1 MIKAGDYIQA
11 THREF
16 SVRTVTGTVTE
27 PGVYGVTVDDEFYL
41 ADSEWDLEVIEK
53 PVELPTGEH
62 AVLVN
67 PTDENFLPIIRF
79 DGWWVL
85 VHSEG
90 VERVREEEVK
100 RRVRDAGYEVVF
112 EGVPTD

>member
-27 PGVYGVTVDDEFYL
+27 PGDYGVTVDDEFYL
-41 ADSEWDLEVIEK
+41 ADSEWHFEVIEK

-67 PTDENFLPIIRF
+67 PVNDRLLPIIRC

-90 VERVREEEVK
+90 VERVRVAEVE

>member
-1 MIKAGDYIQA
+1 MINVGDYIQA
-11 THREF
+11 KHREF

-27 PGVYGVTVDDEFYL
+27 PGDYGVTVDDEFYL
-41 ADSEWDLEVIEK
+41 ADSEWYFEVIEK

-67 PTDENFLPIIRF
+67 PTDENLLPIIRCN
-79 DGWWVL
+79 GGWVL
-85 VHSEG
+85 TYSTG
-90 VERVREEEVK
+90 FARLPAAEVK

>member
-1 MIKAGDYIQA
+1 MINVGDYIQA
-11 THREF
+11 KHREF

-27 PGVYGVTVDDEFYL
+27 PGDYGVTVDDEFYL
-41 ADSEWDLEVIEK
+41 AESEWYFEVIEK
-53 PVELPTGEH
+53 PVELPTGER

-67 PTDENFLPIIRF
+67 PTDENLLPIIRF
-79 DGWWVL
+79 DDGWVL
-85 VHSEG
+85 AYPSG
-90 VERVREEEVK
+90 FARIREEEVK